1 MHFYLYL
8 CSMRTILEVK
18 VQEGIAELKDLQKRY
33 PHKFRALQMLI
44 ILRKTPRLR
53 KLDLASQTGA
63 SDRSIHKWRNGYLR
77 EGITAILKD
86 DRGGKKQAAIAA
98 KVHDALSK
106 RLTDPKGGFR
116 SFIEIQQWLSKEFDI
131 DMNYQAVNKYVK
143 RKFGARLKISRKS
156 HVPKSPADEAVF
168 KTPV

>member
-1 MHFYLYL
+1 
-8 CSMRTILEVK
+8 
-18 VQEGIAELKDLQKRY
+18 
-33 PHKFRALQMLI
+33 MLI

-63 SDRSIHKWRNGYLR
+63 S
-77 EGITAILKD
+77 E
-86 DRGGKKQAAIAA
+86 KQAAIAA

-106 RLTDPKGGFR
+106 RLTDPEGGFR

-143 RKFGARLKISRKS
+143 RKFGARLKVSRKS
-156 HVPKSPADEAVF
+156 HVLKSPADEAVF